1 MSSSSGSNTAGRSGR
16 SPLASA
22 PRPGNG
28 SPAVNRVNAATGS
41 STCDPTSTK
50 FPNLRPRNTA
60 GSASTHTCGNT
71 ARTVAA

>member
-28 SPAVNRVNAATGS
+28 SPSG
-41 STCDPTSTK
+41 
-50 FPNLRPRNTA
+50 
-60 GSASTHTCGNT
+60 T
-71 ARTVAA
+71 ARPSTSARTAPKPAKSGSGPAK